1 MKARRRA
8 RAHPRHSP
16 AAKAAIME
24 ALDNQL
30 RDNNPPETRATYE
43 RLKAEGIVEA
53 EARRLLACVIAAEL
67 FDVMKRKEPFNL
79 DRFTKR
85 LSTLPEM
92 PWMTDQVEQ

>member
-1 MKARRRA
+1 MKPRRKAR
-8 RAHPRHSP
+8 PRHSP
-16 AAKAAIME
+16 AAKAAILQ

-30 RDNNPPETRATYE
+30 RHNNPPETRATYE
-43 RLKAEGIVEA
+43 RLKAEGIDE
-53 EARRLLACVIAAEL
+53 EETRRLLACVIAVEI
-67 FDVMKRKEPFNL
+67 FDVMKNKEPFNL